1 MLHMRRAIFSPKKL
15 AATAIFIVSLP
26 AVAVTTSSYDVGD
39 LKAHPEGIYFYLEG
53 FINTDALVNC
63 SSNEFFIPVS
73 GGNFG
78 GRTSFLLAAK
88 TSGKRVQVTYYEC
101 SGSRIMAAS
110 VVVN

>member
-1 MLHMRRAIFSPKKL
+1 MFNLCRQECRSAPLELQIW
-15 AATAIFIVSLP
+15 VSRF
-26 AVAVTTSSYDVGD
+26 AN
-39 LKAHPEGIYFYLEG
+39 PEGIYFYLG
-53 FINTDALVNC
+53 VFINTDTLVNC
-63 SSNEFFIPVS
+63 STNEFFIPVS

-110 VVVN
+110 VVVNWLLDIIFRD